1 MRSQRT
7 GNSAVKLH
15 NINVGKKSVIHDG
28 RSLNYTDGVIDWCSY
43 DGVYVC
49 MSPHAVYDR
58 GATLVMGTCLVLESD
73 HDGVQ
78 QMDQEL
84 GRRQEE
90 GDNENEQIGNYLFDH
105 GPPFVG
111 QVLPNNIIRGWRK
124 PNFPI
129 VRFHL

>member
-1 MRSQRT
+1 MSV
-7 GNSAVKLH
+7 SH
-15 NINVGKKSVIHDG
+15 N
-28 RSLNYTDGVIDWCSY
+28 
-43 DGVYVC
+43 GVYVRK
-49 MSPHAVYDR
+49 SPHTVYDR
-58 GATLVMGTCLVLESD
+58 GATLVMGTCLVLESN

-90 GDNENEQIGNYLFDH
+90 GDHENEQIGNYLFDH

-111 QVLPNNIIRGWRK
+111 QVLPNNIIRGRRK